1 MITTGIER
9 LFEGITISAPVNL
22 GALQVIATSSHGKPA
37 VCYAD
42 HNVTKDSGRI
52 LVDCGFTKLYC
63 HFDTSGTARYIVNAV
78 VWLLD
83 LDRKILSDEA
93 AQMHKD

>member
-1 MITTGIER
+1 M
-9 LFEGITISAPVNL
+9 L
-22 GALQVIATSSHGKPA
+22 ATSTFGKP
-37 VCYAD
+37 VICYAD
-42 HNVTKDSGRI
+42 HNVTSKGGRI

-83 LDRKILSDEA
+83 LDTKIVDEEKTIK
-93 AQMHKD
+93 MNDDEN